1 MENKNK
7 SGEVREVLVPRI
19 HVINKLGQIVYF
31 EHENISVD
39 VEMLIVIFF
48 KLTESICSNK

>member
-7 SGEVREVLVPRI
+7 LREVREVLVPRI
-19 HVINKLGQIVYF
+19 HVINKSGQIVYF
-31 EHENISVD
+31 EHESISFD

-48 KLTESICSNK
+48 K

>member
-7 SGEVREVLVPRI
+7 LGEVREVLVPRI
-19 HVINKLGQIVYF
+19 HVINKSGQIVYF
-31 EHENISVD
+31 EHESISVD

-48 KLTESICSNK
+48 K